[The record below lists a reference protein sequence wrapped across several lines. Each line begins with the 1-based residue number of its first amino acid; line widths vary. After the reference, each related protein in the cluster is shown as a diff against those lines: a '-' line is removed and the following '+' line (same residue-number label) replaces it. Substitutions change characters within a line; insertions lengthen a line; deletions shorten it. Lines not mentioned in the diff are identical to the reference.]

1 MPTVGAHIDT
11 SRRLEILQN
20 PLPFALF
27 AGFFG
32 VLTLIFLALIVFI
45 WGEPDQF
52 RRFVDWLM
60 VAGVLLFGLFTAYT
74 LRRAALGRVPVVWIA
89 PEGFSNWICAPIVI
103 PWSGITR
110 ITMHTG
116 RGAHLRMALSEDV
129 ARQFRPSWLRR
140 NLQKLN
146 TMHLRPTLLTSPT
159 GLKISLQDLYDT
171 TKAYAKAHGGPT
183 A

>member
-1 MPTVGAHIDT
+1 
-11 SRRLEILQN
+11 
-20 PLPFALF
+20 
-27 AGFFG
+27 
-32 VLTLIFLALIVFI
+32 
-45 WGEPDQF
+45 
-52 RRFVDWLM
+52 
-60 VAGVLLFGLFTAYT
+60 VLLFGMFTAYT
-74 LRRAALGRVPVVWIA
+74 LRRAALGRVPVAWIT

-116 RGAHLRMALSEDV
+116 RGAHLRMALSEDA
-129 ARQFRPSWLRR
+129 ARQLRPSWIRR

-146 TMHLRPTLLTSPT
+146 KRYFRAALSTSPT
-159 GLKISLQDLYDT
+159 GLQISLQNLYDT